1 MASQA
6 CQWGST
12 IGYVEYD
19 TRHIVGAHEIGD
31 MLGVTR
37 SRANQLARERGF
49 PKPLGVLRMGKVW
62 RRADIETWIRKRKAP
77 DG

>member
-1 MASQA
+1 M
-6 CQWGST
+6 

-19 TRHIVGAHEIGD
+19 TRHVVGAYEIGE

-49 PKPLGVLRMGKVW
+49 PRPYGVLHMGKVW
-62 RRADIETWIRKRKAP
+62 RRVDIETWIRKRKP
-77 DG
+77 SSEPE